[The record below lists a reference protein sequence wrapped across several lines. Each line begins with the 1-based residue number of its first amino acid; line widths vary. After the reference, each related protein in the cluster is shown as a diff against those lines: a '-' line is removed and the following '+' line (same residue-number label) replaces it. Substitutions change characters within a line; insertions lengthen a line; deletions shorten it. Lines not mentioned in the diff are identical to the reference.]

1 MSRRPRGSLKG
12 LTHRR
17 RRRRQGGPGRGTAS
31 LLKRTLERERA
42 EHGVVSPSAR
52 GGGRLKGHRA
62 GGSARQLGGVCKGLG
77 CCIPGPHGSHLT
89 QPVTRDMALPST
101 RGPRGRGGSW
111 TTGRPT
117 CACSQPPATRRPPR
131 HTAGARRTA
140 HAPNCDGSREA
151 RSGHTPDNDRTG
163 SKLTAATR
171 PRETALS
178 PRSWSALP

>member
-1 MSRRPRGSLKG
+1 M
-12 LTHRR
+12 
-17 RRRRQGGPGRGTAS
+17 
-31 LLKRTLERERA
+31 
-42 EHGVVSPSAR
+42 VSPSAR

-62 GGSARQLGGVCKGLG
+62 GGSARQRGGVCKGLG